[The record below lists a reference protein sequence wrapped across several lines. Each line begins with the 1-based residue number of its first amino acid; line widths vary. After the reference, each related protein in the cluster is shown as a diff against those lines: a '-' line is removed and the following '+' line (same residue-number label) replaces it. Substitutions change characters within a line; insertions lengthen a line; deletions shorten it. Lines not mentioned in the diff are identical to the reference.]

1 MNDNEYRDNLEA
13 ILEQL
18 KLLKYGG
25 VNLSDLST
33 RQTMELFGLMG
44 VVEETQKKLEET
56 YSGFP
61 GNVIMMDKK

>member
-25 VNLSDLST
+25 VRLSDLST

-56 YSGFP
+56 YSNLP